1 MTRGFLTLVHS
12 THKRLNTVEPS
23 SNKETCGWKQS
34 STPYVNPLLE
44 RKGEYLSSGGF
55 DYMRKV
61 VMIGAGGSGKTA
73 LVNRFLTHKF
83 SEEYIVTIGSQ
94 FAVKT
99 VAVEAANGRNIV
111 VKLLVWDLAGQ
122 QRFDFIRGSYYRGSK
137 GALLVYDTTRKST
150 WLELPKWIK
159 ETEDALGERI
169 PIILLANKVDLAEER
184 VITREM
190 GEEFMREQNLVG
202 YLETSALT
210 GQNVEEAFSILAK
223 SSLSIS

>member
-1 MTRGFLTLVHS
+1 
-12 THKRLNTVEPS
+12 
-23 SNKETCGWKQS
+23 
-34 STPYVNPLLE
+34 
-44 RKGEYLSSGGF
+44 
-55 DYMRKV
+55 MRKV

-99 VAVEAANGRNIV
+99 VAVEAANGRSIV

-150 WLELPKWIK
+150 WVELPKWIK

-169 PIILLANKVDLAEER
+169 PIILLANKVDLVDER

-190 GEEFMREQNLVG
+190 GEQFTRENNLVG

-210 GQNVEEAFSILAK
+210 GQNVEEAFNILAK
-223 SSLSIS
+223 TSLAVS

>member
-1 MTRGFLTLVHS
+1 M
-12 THKRLNTVEPS
+12 
-23 SNKETCGWKQS
+23 
-34 STPYVNPLLE
+34 
-44 RKGEYLSSGGF
+44 
-55 DYMRKV
+55 
-61 VMIGAGGSGKTA
+61 
-73 LVNRFLTHKF
+73 
-83 SEEYIVTIGSQ
+83 
-94 FAVKT
+94 
-99 VAVEAANGRNIV
+99 
-111 VKLLVWDLAGQ
+111 KLLVWDLAGQ

-169 PIILLANKVDLAEER
+169 PIILLANKVDLVEHR

-190 GEEFMREQNLVG
+190 GEEFMREQGLVG

>member
-1 MTRGFLTLVHS
+1 
-12 THKRLNTVEPS
+12 
-23 SNKETCGWKQS
+23 
-34 STPYVNPLLE
+34 
-44 RKGEYLSSGGF
+44 
-55 DYMRKV
+55 MRKV

-99 VAVEAANGRNIV
+99 VALQGNNGRNVV

-137 GALLVYDTTRKST
+137 GALLVFDTTRKST
-150 WLELPKWIK
+150 WVELPKWIQ
-159 ETEDALGERI
+159 ETEEALGERI
-169 PIILLANKVDLAEER
+169 PIILLANKVDLVDER
-184 VITREM
+184 VITTEMAQEFVREN
-190 GEEFMREQNLVG
+190 GLVG

-210 GQNVEEAFSILAK
+210 GQNVEEAFYLLAK
-223 SSLSIS
+223 STLQ

>member
-1 MTRGFLTLVHS
+1 
-12 THKRLNTVEPS
+12 
-23 SNKETCGWKQS
+23 
-34 STPYVNPLLE
+34 
-44 RKGEYLSSGGF
+44 
-55 DYMRKV
+55 MRKV

-73 LVNRFLTHKF
+73 LVNRFLTQKF

-99 VAVEAANGRNIV
+99 VAVDASNGRSVV

-150 WLELPKWIK
+150 WIELPKWIK

-169 PIILLANKVDLAEER
+169 PIILLANKVDLDDHR
-184 VITREM
+184 IISREM
-190 GEEFMREQNLVG
+190 GEQFVEENGLNG

-210 GQNVEEAFSILAK
+210 GQNVEEAFYLLAK
-223 SSLSIS
+223 NTLQQ

>member
-1 MTRGFLTLVHS
+1 M
-12 THKRLNTVEPS
+12 
-23 SNKETCGWKQS
+23 
-34 STPYVNPLLE
+34 
-44 RKGEYLSSGGF
+44 SSGGF

-99 VAVEAANGRNIV
+99 VELETANGRNVV

-137 GALLVYDTTRKST
+137 GALLVFDTTRKST

-169 PIILLANKVDLAEER
+169 PIILLANKVDLVEHR

-190 GEEFMREQNLVG
+190 GEQFVRDNNLTG
-202 YLETSALT
+202 YLETSALS
-210 GQNVEEAFSILAK
+210 GQNVEEAFSMLAK
-223 SSLSIS
+223 SSMANS

>member
-1 MTRGFLTLVHS
+1 MVQSRYDAPNGRGEH
-12 THKRLNTVEPS
+12 
-23 SNKETCGWKQS
+23 
-34 STPYVNPLLE
+34 
-44 RKGEYLSSGGF
+44 LSSGGF

-99 VAVEAANGRNIV
+99 VAVETANGRNVV

-137 GALLVYDTTRKST
+137 GALLLFDCTRKST
-150 WLELPKWIK
+150 WIELPRWIQ
-159 ETEDALGERI
+159 ETETSLGERI
-169 PIILLANKVDLAEER
+169 PIILLANKVDLLENR
-184 VITREM
+184 VITTEM
-190 GEEFMREQNLVG
+190 ALDFVKENNLSG
-202 YLETSALT
+202 YLETSALS
-210 GQNVEEAFSILAK
+210 GQNVEQAFYLLAK
-223 SSLSIS
+223 YTLQ

>member
-1 MTRGFLTLVHS
+1 LI
-12 THKRLNTVEPS
+12 
-23 SNKETCGWKQS
+23 
-34 STPYVNPLLE
+34 PYIE
-44 RKGEYLSSGGF
+44 QKGEYLSSGGF

-99 VAVEAANGRNIV
+99 VEIEAANGRSVV

-137 GALLVYDTTRKST
+137 GALLVFDTTRKST
-150 WLELPKWIK
+150 YLELPKWIK
-159 ETEDALGERI
+159 ETEDSLGERI
-169 PIILLANKVDLAEER
+169 PIILLANKVDLVEHR

-190 GEEFMREQNLVG
+190 GEQFVREHNLTG
-202 YLETSALT
+202 YLETSALS
-210 GQNVEEAFSILAK
+210 GQNVEEAFNILAR
-223 SSLSIS
+223 SSLTIT

>member
-1 MTRGFLTLVHS
+1 
-12 THKRLNTVEPS
+12 
-23 SNKETCGWKQS
+23 
-34 STPYVNPLLE
+34 
-44 RKGEYLSSGGF
+44 
-55 DYMRKV
+55 MRKV

-99 VAVEAANGRNIV
+99 VEVESANGRSVV
-111 VKLLVWDLAGQ
+111 VKMLVWDLAGQ

-150 WLELPKWIK
+150 WVELPKWIK

-169 PIILLANKVDLAEER
+169 PIILLANKVDLEEHR
-184 VITREM
+184 VITSEM
-190 GEEFMREQNLVG
+190 GMEFVRENNLTA

-210 GQNVEEAFSILAK
+210 GQNVEEAFYLLAK
-223 SSLSIS
+223 SSLSMT

>member
-1 MTRGFLTLVHS
+1 
-12 THKRLNTVEPS
+12 
-23 SNKETCGWKQS
+23 
-34 STPYVNPLLE
+34 
-44 RKGEYLSSGGF
+44 
-55 DYMRKV
+55 MRKV

-99 VAVEAANGRNIV
+99 VAVETANGRSV
-111 VKLLVWDLAGQ
+111 VVMLVWDLAGQ

-137 GALLVYDTTRKST
+137 GALLVFDTTRKST
-150 WLELPKWIK
+150 WIELPKWIK

-169 PIILLANKVDLAEER
+169 PIILLANKVDLVEHR
-184 VITREM
+184 VITSEMAMDFVREH
-190 GEEFMREQNLVG
+190 NLSG

-210 GQNVEEAFSILAK
+210 GQNVEEAFSLLAK
-223 SSLSIS
+223 NSMIMS

>member
-1 MTRGFLTLVHS
+1 M
-12 THKRLNTVEPS
+12 
-23 SNKETCGWKQS
+23 
-34 STPYVNPLLE
+34 
-44 RKGEYLSSGGF
+44 SSGGF

-99 VAVEAANGRNIV
+99 VPVETANGRSV
-111 VKLLVWDLAGQ
+111 LVKLLVWDLAGQ

-169 PIILLANKVDLAEER
+169 PIILLANKVDLADHR

-190 GEEFMREQNLVG
+190 GEDFTREYNLTD
-202 YLETSALT
+202 YLETSALS
-210 GQNVEEAFSILAK
+210 GQNVEEAFQILAK
-223 SSLSIS
+223 SSLIMS

>member
-1 MTRGFLTLVHS
+1 M
-12 THKRLNTVEPS
+12 
-23 SNKETCGWKQS
+23 
-34 STPYVNPLLE
+34 
-44 RKGEYLSSGGF
+44 SSGGF

-99 VAVEAANGRNIV
+99 VEVESANGRSVV
-111 VKLLVWDLAGQ
+111 VKMLVWDLAGQ

-150 WLELPKWIK
+150 WVELPKWIK

-169 PIILLANKVDLAEER
+169 PIILLANKVDLEEHR
-184 VITREM
+184 VITSEM
-190 GEEFMREQNLVG
+190 GMEFVRENNLTA

-210 GQNVEEAFSILAK
+210 GQNVEEAFYLLAK
-223 SSLSIS
+223 SSLSMT

>member
-1 MTRGFLTLVHS
+1 M
-12 THKRLNTVEPS
+12 
-23 SNKETCGWKQS
+23 
-34 STPYVNPLLE
+34 
-44 RKGEYLSSGGF
+44 LSGGGF

-73 LVNRFLTHKF
+73 LVNRFLTQKF

-99 VAVEAANGRNIV
+99 VALEGNNGRSIV

-137 GALLVYDTTRKST
+137 GALLVFDTTRKST
-150 WLELPKWIK
+150 YMELPKWIQ
-159 ETEDALGERI
+159 ETENALGERI
-169 PIILLANKVDLAEER
+169 PIILLANKVDLEDER
-184 VITREM
+184 VITAEMAREFVL
-190 GEEFMREQNLVG
+190 EHNLAG

-210 GQNVEEAFSILAK
+210 GQNVEEAFYLLAK
-223 SSLSIS
+223 STLQ

>member
-1 MTRGFLTLVHS
+1 
-12 THKRLNTVEPS
+12 
-23 SNKETCGWKQS
+23 
-34 STPYVNPLLE
+34 
-44 RKGEYLSSGGF
+44 LSSGGF

-99 VAVEAANGRNIV
+99 VELETANGRNVI

-137 GALLVYDTTRKST
+137 GALLVFDTTRKST

-169 PIILLANKVDLAEER
+169 PIILLANKVDLAEHR

-190 GEEFMREQNLVG
+190 GEQFVRDNNLTG
-202 YLETSALT
+202 YFETSALS
-210 GQNVEEAFSILAK
+210 GQNVEEAFSMLAK
-223 SSLSIS
+223 SSMANS

>member
-1 MTRGFLTLVHS
+1 
-12 THKRLNTVEPS
+12 
-23 SNKETCGWKQS
+23 
-34 STPYVNPLLE
+34 
-44 RKGEYLSSGGF
+44 
-55 DYMRKV
+55 MRKV

-99 VAVEAANGRNIV
+99 VEIEAANGRSVV

-137 GALLVYDTTRKST
+137 GALLVFDTTRKST

-169 PIILLANKVDLAEER
+169 PIILLANKVDLVEHR

-190 GEEFMREQNLVG
+190 GEQFVSEHNLTS
-202 YLETSALT
+202 YLETSALS

-223 SSLSIS
+223 SSLTIT

>member
-1 MTRGFLTLVHS
+1 
-12 THKRLNTVEPS
+12 
-23 SNKETCGWKQS
+23 
-34 STPYVNPLLE
+34 
-44 RKGEYLSSGGF
+44 
-55 DYMRKV
+55 MRKV

-99 VAVEAANGRNIV
+99 VEVEAANGRCVV

-137 GALLVYDTTRKST
+137 GALLVFDTTRKST

-169 PIILLANKVDLAEER
+169 PIILLANKVDLVEHR

-190 GEEFMREQNLVG
+190 GEQFVLEHNLNG
-202 YLETSALT
+202 YLETSALN
-210 GQNVEEAFSILAK
+210 GQNVEEAFNMLAK
-223 SSLSIS
+223 SSLLIS

>member
-1 MTRGFLTLVHS
+1 
-12 THKRLNTVEPS
+12 
-23 SNKETCGWKQS
+23 
-34 STPYVNPLLE
+34 
-44 RKGEYLSSGGF
+44 
-55 DYMRKV
+55 MRKV

-99 VAVEAANGRNIV
+99 VEVEAANGRSVV

-137 GALLVYDTTRKST
+137 GALLVFDTTRKST

-169 PIILLANKVDLAEER
+169 PIILLANKVDLVDHR

-190 GEEFMREQNLVG
+190 GEQFVHEHNLTG
-202 YLETSALT
+202 YLETSALN
-210 GQNVEEAFSILAK
+210 GQNVEEAFNMLAK
-223 SSLSIS
+223 SSLLLS